1 MWSTPAYLHYLIYT
15 NIDQGYP
22 NTNSPL
28 SMSMTEPKAA
38 TAISEIYV
46 VFYPTTWPRRQFDT
60 KMYAG
65 SEQLVQ
71 SSLYTMRKR
80 NVMSDS
86 REDKVDTKRERES
99 YVKW

>member
-65 SEQLVQ
+65 SEPLVW
-71 SSLYTMRKR
+71 SSRYMMMRER

-86 REDKVDTKRERES
+86 REDKVDTKRES